1 MAYTSI
7 KENETTIIASHVT
20 ELKDNLNQI
29 AKDKKVTVDI
39 SLDTTRPTA
48 ANITNLQLA
57 INTLEG
63 AFSNNCCQANCCQTC
78 QNTGCQSSSCQRCQS
93 CQTCQSIKCQSCQ
106 RECNCNCY
114 DCE

>member
-7 KENETTIIASHVT
+7 KERETTIIASHVT

-29 AKDKKVTVDI
+29 VKGKKITLAI
-39 SLDTTRPTA
+39 SLDTTQPTA

-57 INTLEG
+57 INTLEV

-78 QNTGCQSSSCQRCQS
+78 QNMACQSVS
-93 CQTCQSIKCQSCQ
+93 CQTCQSCQACQSYKCQRCQ
-106 RECNCNCY
+106 NNS
-114 DCE
+114 